1 MSKKKKNKNKNKL
14 DTREEQTEILLAI
27 QRASWLQP
35 VERDGW
41 AKSRTMDSF
50 AYFLHYVN

>member
-1 MSKKKKNKNKNKL
+1 MSKKKINKNKNKL

-35 VERDGW
+35 VERDG
-41 AKSRTMDSF
+41 
-50 AYFLHYVN
+50 